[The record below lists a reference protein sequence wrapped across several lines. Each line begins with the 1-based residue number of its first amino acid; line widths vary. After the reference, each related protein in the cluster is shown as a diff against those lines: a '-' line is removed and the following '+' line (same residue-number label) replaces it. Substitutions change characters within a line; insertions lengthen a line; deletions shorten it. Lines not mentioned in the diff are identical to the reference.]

1 MKLSKPGGWSG
12 VFSNVRALSG
22 PAAWLSATLAL
33 AATAM
38 KVESTKK
45 PKPEWRANG
54 VTIAV
59 PAQTNPP
66 AQIYTASPGPR
77 GGVPGSVSTNK

>member
-12 VFSNVRALSG
+12 VFSTVRALSG
-22 PAAWLSATLAL
+22 PVALLSATLAL

-45 PKPEWRANG
+45 PKPERRTNG

-59 PAQTNPP
+59 PAQTNSAPTEIHISSP
-66 AQIYTASPGPR
+66 AINPAA
-77 GGVPGSVSTNK
+77 KK